1 MAWVSLMPFSHL
13 PVSQKFASYGGALM
27 VLAIVFTSKA
37 ASYAVDDDTL
47 LRHVIEQMD
56 QDWVSPM
63 LWGTGAVVAWAAMFS
78 HSHRLAAVTFGMATT
93 LLLLWGALTLWSGF
107 DSFLS
112 TGSVYI
118 GFAVLALWGVTRTQI
133 PVREMKDEQRKER
146 GEL

>member
-1 MAWVSLMPFSHL
+1 MIPMPFSHL
-13 PVSQKFASYGGALM
+13 PISQKFASYGGALM

-47 LRHVIEQMD
+47 LRHVIERMD

-63 LWGTGAVVAWAAMFS
+63 LWGTGAVVAWVAMFS
-78 HSHRLAAVTFGMATT
+78 HSHRLAAVAFGMATT

>member
-1 MAWVSLMPFSHL
+1 MIPMPFSHL
-13 PVSQKFASYGGALM
+13 PISQKFASYGGALM

-47 LRHVIEQMD
+47 LRHVIERMD

-78 HSHRLAAVTFGMATT
+78 HSHRLAAVAFGMATT

-112 TGSVYI
+112 AGSVYI
-118 GFAVLALWGVTRTQI
+118 GFAALALWGVTRTQI